1 MSAEAEKKM
10 PTMLDIGFDV
20 HPRTNSAEWLIEQ
33 HKKRLERKA
42 KMTEEEKKA
51 LLEKVRGYWA
61 IPEKREVYN
70 ENRRKMREAARNDLL
85 EKTGVARVVGRPV
98 MAPAPAPQGAAVAQS
113 EYTHAQEYIKKYLNY
128 TEIPLPPEYKDLGFA
143 FNDTSANP
151 KIVLPEKTSDF
162 AFLSHYSPFVN
173 LKPAMRREFLRGFQ
187 DAMTSAG
194 YTVPEDVMKS
204 QDPLKLCEW
213 YTDTKV
219 DPFKV
224 VKYST
229 SKFGLA
235 IRDYPRYGIVKGQT
249 PLSLNQQHSHASG
262 LGSIITQ
269 GLLLCLN
276 KTQNEEPDGFA
287 GAACQKLLKDQFIF
301 EKFGKWAREQSKAH
315 HANQVQ
321 TEKDVENTVP
331 WEDWVEKAKEFIS
344 ESYYIKDVKATR
356 SIKGETAG
364 YIKLYPANEDGSYSP
379 DQLTQLRNAVLVA
392 CLSLV
397 PNIRYAWQSVEI
409 KPSGYENSGGAALKE
424 NYVTVPATEKE
435 MPRFYFNTTKIGEAV
450 RRLAKTPD
458 NESFENKFYPKLSPD
473 APLFLKIVKSWLEIN
488 PNKRWFIPATFGSAK
503 KPNITSK
510 EASLSS
516 LFNDSILDKVLPGKR
531 FTEQLQRREY
541 INWFNDKFEGWLHNN
556 VNHQR
561 QARIMTHHQN
571 QDTRTSYVK
580 NKTVASKVVSP
591 APAPAP
597 APAPSPAPAPAPS
610 PAPAPAP
617 APAPK
622 AKAKKKAS
630 TSTRNCG

>member
-1 MSAEAEKKM
+1 MSAESEKKM

-61 IPEKREVYN
+61 IPEKREAYN

-98 MAPAPAPQGAAVAQS
+98 MAPAPAPKGAAVAQS
-113 EYTHAQEYIKKYLNY
+113 EYTHAQEYIKKYLTY

-162 AFLSHYSPFVN
+162 AFLSHYSPFIN
-173 LKPAMRREFLRGFQ
+173 LKPEMRREFLRGFQ

-194 YTVPEDVMKS
+194 YTVPEEAMKS

-213 YTDTKV
+213 YAETNV

-229 SKFGLA
+229 TKFGLA
-235 IRDYPRYGIVKGQT
+235 IRNYPRYGIVKGQT

-287 GAACQKLLKDQFIF
+287 GAACQKLLHDQFVF

-397 PNIRYAWQSVEI
+397 PNIRYAWPEARSVTA
-409 KPSGYENSGGAALKE
+409 PD
-424 NYVTVPATEKE
+424 
-435 MPRFYFNTTKIGEAV
+435 TKLLV
-450 RRLAKTPD
+450 
-458 NESFENKFYPKLSPD
+458 
-473 APLFLKIVKSWLEIN
+473 
-488 PNKRWFIPATFGSAK
+488 
-503 KPNITSK
+503 
-510 EASLSS
+510 
-516 LFNDSILDKVLPGKR
+516 
-531 FTEQLQRREY
+531 
-541 INWFNDKFEGWLHNN
+541 
-556 VNHQR
+556 
-561 QARIMTHHQN
+561 
-571 QDTRTSYVK
+571 
-580 NKTVASKVVSP
+580 
-591 APAPAP
+591 
-597 APAPSPAPAPAPS
+597 
-610 PAPAPAP
+610 
-617 APAPK
+617 
-622 AKAKKKAS
+622 
-630 TSTRNCG
+630 